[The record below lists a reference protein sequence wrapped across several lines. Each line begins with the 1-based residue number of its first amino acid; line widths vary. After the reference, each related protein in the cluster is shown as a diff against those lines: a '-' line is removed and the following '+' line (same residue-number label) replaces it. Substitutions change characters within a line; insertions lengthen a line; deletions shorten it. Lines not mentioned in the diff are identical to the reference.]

1 MITVMETASHRL
13 KGVFLC
19 LFGIILLSPDSLLL
33 RLIGADLWT
42 LAFWRGGLSAIG
54 LVIVILLLE
63 GRQNCQRQLLHINRH
78 TVLVA
83 VSFAIANIAFIFS
96 IKNTAVANTLVIMSM
111 SPLFAAILSHFLFRE
126 PISSGTWFA
135 AVTLFSG
142 LTIVFYG
149 SLQSGGVIGDLAAL
163 LTSICVAIS
172 LVLMHKHREISMV
185 PALAWSSAL
194 VCLVAL
200 PLATPAAVSGTS
212 LILMLVLGLLV
223 LPASLAMIGLSP
235 RYLPAPEVSL
245 ILRLEA
251 LLAPLWVWVVLGEVP
266 SRETLV
272 GGSIILTTLVCL
284 SAYTI
289 YTNRGNQ
296 A

>member
-1 MITVMETASHRL
+1 
-13 KGVFLC
+13 
-19 LFGIILLSPDSLLL
+19 L
-33 RLIGADLWT
+33 RLIGADVWT

-54 LVIVILLLE
+54 LTLVIFLLE
-63 GRQNCQRQLLHINRH
+63 GRHECQRQMLRLNRH
-78 TVLVA
+78 TVMVA
-83 VSFAIANIAFIFS
+83 VNFAIANIAFIFS

-111 SPLFAAILSHFLFRE
+111 SPLFAAVLSHFLFRE
-126 PISSGTWFA
+126 PISAGTWIA
-135 AVTLFSG
+135 TVTLFSG

-172 LVLMHKHREISMV
+172 LVLMRKRRKISMV

-194 VCLVAL
+194 VCLTAL
-200 PLATPAAVSGTS
+200 PFATPASLSGTP
-212 LILMLVLGLLV
+212 LVLMLVLGLLV
-223 LPASLAMIGLSP
+223 LPVSLAMIGLSP

-251 LLAPLWVWVVLGEVP
+251 LLAPLWVWLVLGEVP
-266 SRETLV
+266 SQETLV

-284 SAYTI
+284 SVYTI
-289 YTNRGNQ
+289 HTHRSGQ

>member
-1 MITVMETASHRL
+1 M
-13 KGVFLC
+13 KGVILC

-63 GRQNCQRQLLHINRH
+63 GRRNCQRQLLHINRH
-78 TVLVA
+78 SVMVA
-83 VSFAIANIAFIFS
+83 ANFAIANIAFIFS
-96 IKNTAVANTLVIMSM
+96 IKNTAVANTFVIMSM
-111 SPLFAAILSHFLFRE
+111 SPLFAAMLSHFLFRE
-126 PISSGTWFA
+126 PISRGTWFTV
-135 AVTLFSG
+135 VTLSLG

-149 SLQSGGVIGDLAAL
+149 SLQSGGLIGDLAAL

-172 LVLMHKHREISMV
+172 LVLIRKHREISMI
-185 PALAWSSAL
+185 PALAWSGAL
-194 VCLVAL
+194 TCLVAL
-200 PLATPAAVSGTS
+200 PFATPAAVSGTP

-223 LPASLAMIGLSP
+223 LPISLAMIGLAP
-235 RYLPAPEVSL
+235 RSLPAPEVSL

-251 LLAPLWVWVVLGEVP
+251 LLAPLWVWLMLGEVP
-266 SRETLV
+266 SWETLV

-284 SAYTI
+284 TVYSIHTH
-289 YTNRGNQ
+289 RSRQ

>member
-1 MITVMETASHRL
+1 M
-13 KGVFLC
+13 KGVILC

-54 LVIVILLLE
+54 LAIVILLLE
-63 GRQNCQRQLLHINRH
+63 GRRNCQRQLLHINRH
-78 TVLVA
+78 SVMVA
-83 VSFAIANIAFIFS
+83 ANFAIANIAFIFS
-96 IKNTAVANTLVIMSM
+96 IKNTAVANTFVIMSM
-111 SPLFAAILSHFLFRE
+111 SPLFAAMLSHFLFRE
-126 PISSGTWFA
+126 PISRGTWFA
-135 AVTLFSG
+135 VVTLSLG

-149 SLQSGGVIGDLAAL
+149 SLQSGGLIGDLAAL

-172 LVLMHKHREISMV
+172 LVLIRKHREISMI
-185 PALAWSSAL
+185 PALAWSGAL
-194 VCLVAL
+194 TCLVAL
-200 PLATPAAVSGTS
+200 PFATPAAVSGTP

-223 LPASLAMIGLSP
+223 LPISLAMIGLAP

-251 LLAPLWVWVVLGEVP
+251 LLAPLWVWLMLGEVP
-266 SRETLV
+266 SWEALV

-284 SAYTI
+284 TVYSIHTH
-289 YTNRGNQ
+289 RSRQ